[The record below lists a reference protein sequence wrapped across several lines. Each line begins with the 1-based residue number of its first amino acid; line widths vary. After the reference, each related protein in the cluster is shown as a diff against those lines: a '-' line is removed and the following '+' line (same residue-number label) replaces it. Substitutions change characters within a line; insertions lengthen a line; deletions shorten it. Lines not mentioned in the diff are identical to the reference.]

1 MNNLGCANI
10 KSTMDQHAI
19 IAVTDLR
26 GRVTYVNEAFCALS
40 GYAAAELV
48 GKDLR
53 LLNSGYHPQR
63 FFQALY
69 QQISQGLVWQGEMC
83 NRAQDGRVY
92 WVDTTICPLLGDAR
106 QVIGYLALGVDISG
120 QKQAEMRAFA
130 EQQAKAVCWQV
141 VSQQVQVPLVEMIQ
155 LTQQVLQDEL
165 LPEQR
170 ASLSQV
176 LEIANAVSSELQQ
189 WLALAQGASA
199 APTKVVTEDT
209 EISRAAEPT
218 SVVKADFKQLAAP
231 IKGATVLLVDD
242 DECSLLIAKELLTI
256 AGLEVLPAHS
266 GAEALQWLQ
275 ERTVAAVL
283 LDLNMPMLSGLE
295 TTQQIRLMTQ
305 GQPLPII
312 ALSGANSAQELAEAL
327 RAGMNDYLAKPVMPL
342 ALIHCLLK
350 WIPAGIS
357 APSVAVVEVHGADAW
372 FQQQLL
378 AFPNLNAELALER
391 LHGNWSLLADLLKLF
406 AEQYAD
412 VSEQIAA
419 AIASGNISKATGL
432 LHRIKG
438 SAKNLGILELPAYAA
453 CLEANL
459 LNNEDHSMAQ
469 QDFEQCLHTILNHI
483 ANYLS

>member
-19 IAVTDLR
+19 IAVTDVR
-26 GRVTYVNEAFCALS
+26 GRITYANEKFCALS
-40 GYAAAELV
+40 GYTAAELV

-63 FFQALY
+63 FFETLY
-69 QQISQGLVWQGEMC
+69 QQISQGLIWQGEMC

-106 QVIGYLALGVDISG
+106 QVISYLAFGVDISG
-120 QKQAEMRAFA
+120 QKQAEIRALV
-130 EQQAKAVCWQV
+130 EQQAMAACCQT
-141 VSQQVQVPLVEMIQ
+141 VSRQVQVPLVEMIQ
-155 LTQQVLQDEL
+155 LTQQVLQDDL

-199 APTKVVTEDT
+199 TPTKADTEDT
-209 EISRAAEPT
+209 AISRAPEPIPI
-218 SVVKADFKQLAAP
+218 VKADVKQLAAP

-242 DECSLLIAKELLTI
+242 DECSLLVVKELLTV
-256 AGLEVLPAHS
+256 AGLEVLPAYS
-266 GAEALQWLQ
+266 GADAMQWLQ

-283 LDLNMPMLSGLE
+283 LDLNMPTLNGLE
-295 TTQQIRLMTQ
+295 TAQQIRLLPQ
-305 GQPLPII
+305 GQQLPII
-312 ALSGANSAQELAEAL
+312 ALSGANSAQEMAEAV
-327 RAGMNDYLAKPVMPL
+327 RAGMNDYLAKPVMSL
-342 ALIHCLLK
+342 ALINCLLK

-357 APSVAVVEVHGADAW
+357 TPSAAVVVVKGAEAW

-406 AEQYAD
+406 AEQYAE

-438 SAKNLGILELPAYAA
+438 SAKNLGILQLPAYAA

-469 QDFEQCLHTILNHI
+469 QDFEQCLRTILSHI